1 MQKIVL
7 IMASVSGALAVGIG
21 AFGAHGLSRLLEQN
35 QRMGTFETAV
45 QYHFYHTFALL
56 AIGLLMDKFPGG
68 HLTWAA
74 YAMAAGI
81 LVFSGSLYALSLSN
95 VTKWG
100 MITPIGGLLFIV
112 GWLLIGVALLKSG
125 S

>member
-45 QYHFYHTFALL
+45 QYHFYHTLALL

-68 HLTWAA
+68 HLAWAA

-100 MITPIGGLLFIV
+100 MITPVGGLLFIV